1 MDQRAQISAEY
12 ILLVAMIFS
21 IVLIFSYTIINENEQ
36 NNIATAVKLGAVNAT
51 ANIVLTNNTQSPV
64 KVTSIDMSNV
74 NKKGSDINVIIHFSR
89 NINDQSIIIFNSI
102 IKSLNSSGFNNIT
115 SNNTNIIVTT
125 SSSSGISHR
134 YIITLT

>member
-21 IVLIFSYTIINENEQ
+21 IVLIFSYTILNENEQ

-64 KVTSIDMSNV
+64 KVTSIDMSNG

-89 NINDQSIIIFNSI
+89 NINDQSTIIFNSI

-115 SNNTNIIVTT
+115 SNNTNIMVTT

-134 YIITLT
+134 YIITIA